1 MLDSLKI
8 GHLNVA
14 AYQESRK
21 QTINFVKNT
30 DQPKT
35 KKRKR
40 VYSLASISIDQ
51 RSIKATG
58 KEREKEKKI
67 EFKQMKSKLKRK

>member
-1 MLDSLKI
+1 LLDWLKI

-21 QTINFVKNT
+21 QRINFVKNPIS
-30 DQPKT
+30 QRKS
-35 KKRKR
+35 KRKR
-40 VYSLASISIDQ
+40 VYILASISIDK
-51 RSIKATG
+51 RSIKATE

-67 EFKQMKSKLKRK
+67 EFKQRRRN